1 MIAPVIIPDQGLAVI
16 PHVLPEHLPKYP
28 TTPPIAAPITIPAI
42 ARIITI
48 YQSFRPPVKNKLAE
62 GVGIEPTTS
71 NFIHPLPV
79 LKTG

>member
-1 MIAPVIIPDQGLAVI
+1 
-16 PHVLPEHLPKYP
+16 
-28 TTPPIAAPITIPAI
+28 
-42 ARIITI
+42 
-48 YQSFRPPVKNKLAE
+48 LAE